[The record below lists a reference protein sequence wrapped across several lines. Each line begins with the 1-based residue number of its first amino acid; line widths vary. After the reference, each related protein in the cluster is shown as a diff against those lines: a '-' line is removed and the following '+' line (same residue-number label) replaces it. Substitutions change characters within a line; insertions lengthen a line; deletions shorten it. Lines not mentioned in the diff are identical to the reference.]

1 MISERRVDCST
12 VEYGYETKFV
22 GYSLR
27 SIPDQVDLTTAITI
41 VEATLRPCPDAVVKK
56 ELLRLKLTTKSRTQS
71 EDELVFQVAVYA
83 DELARYPED
92 VVVDALRYWG
102 SRQKWWPAWAEM
114 KSLLDDRCERRFALA
129 AALRRVPR
137 PMPSDAPSKQESVE
151 DADPSVWF
159 WQIMVPYIRH
169 RLPDHRAAALISAW
183 QVGEEDAAVAVSAL
197 DRERKLREATVE

>member
-1 MISERRVDCST
+1 M
-12 VEYGYETKFV
+12 EYGYETKFV

-27 SIPDQVDLTTAITI
+27 SGADPTELATAIAI

-102 SRQKWWPAWAEM
+102 SREKWWPAWAEL

-129 AALRRVPR
+129 DALRHAPR
-137 PMPSDAPSKQESVE
+137 RAWSDEPCKGTDVE
-151 DADPSVWF
+151 DADPSIWF
-159 WQIMVPYIRH
+159 WQTMVPYIRQ
-169 RLPDHRAAALISAW
+169 RLPDHRATALVAAW
-183 QVGEEDAAVAVSAL
+183 QVGEEDAVFAVSAL